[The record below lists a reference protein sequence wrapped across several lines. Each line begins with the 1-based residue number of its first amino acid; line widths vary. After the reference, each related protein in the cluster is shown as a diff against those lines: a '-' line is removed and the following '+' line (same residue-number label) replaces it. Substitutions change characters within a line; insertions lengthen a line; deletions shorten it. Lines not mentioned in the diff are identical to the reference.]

1 MKYWTN
7 WFVAVVFAFAVF
19 PAVAWE
25 EPATRIDVYG
35 GEDYKVFLGSTTLP
49 ENDPD
54 SIWNEW
60 GKYGSKDS
68 PLSMFNPHGMYGS
81 SVSPYSPWNPYAS
94 NLPAL
99 YTGEGYFTGFLYGED
114 GKLKERKS
122 LDDPRENEKKP
133 RRPLL
138 PREEEDSAGS
148 DAPQDSVDAEVAD
161 SQ

>member
-1 MKYWTN
+1 MEPEYGEKRMKNWRN
-7 WFVAVVFAFAVF
+7 WFVALAFAFAVF

-25 EPATRIDVYG
+25 EPATRVDVYG

-99 YTGEGYFTGFLYGED
+99 YTGEDISRFSVWRGWQ
-114 GKLKERKS
+114 LKGTQES
-122 LDDPRENEKKP
+122 DDPRKREDTRVP
-133 RRPLL
+133 RCLGKR
-138 PREEEDSAGS
+138 RIHRF
-148 DAPQDSVDAEVAD
+148 
-161 SQ
+161 